1 MKQIKIV
8 LPESKD
14 ELKLSTYLKLIEI
27 ERDETLTDKERV
39 FKTMQ
44 AVFNLSLEQVKQI
57 QFADVININE
67 HFVEL
72 LSKKEERQIIPAFEH
87 EGINYGMIP
96 NLDEISLAEYID
108 LEESE
113 KDPLQSNVFLNVMY
127 RPITQRAGGKHL
139 IESYDDSKEVDFGDL
154 PVSVLDRAKVFF
166 CVLSSQLLSSIE
178 MKLQS
183 TIQTL
188 PQMKGNIIKDGD
200 GTTQFIKLQKE
211 ISQDLTA
218 YSHKMYTQ
226 FFSLSNM
233 REALTALK
241 EKELT
246 Q

>member
-27 ERDETLTDKERV
+27 ERDESLTDKERV

-44 AVFNLSLEQVKQI
+44 AVFDLSMEQVKQI
-57 QFADVININE
+57 QFSDVININE
-67 HFVEL
+67 HFVDL
-72 LSKKEERQIIPAFEH
+72 LNSKEERQIIPAFEF
-87 EGINYGMIP
+87 EGVNYGMIP

-139 IESYDDSKEVDFGDL
+139 IESYDDSKEIDFGNL

-178 MKLQS
+178 MRLQS
-183 TIQTL
+183 TIPML
-188 PQMKGNIIKDGD
+188 PPMKENIITHGD
-200 GTTQFIKLQKE
+200 GTMQFIRLQKE
-211 ISQDLTA
+211 ISQNLTA

-226 FFSLSNM
+226 FFNLSNM
-233 REALTALK
+233 RGALTALK
-241 EKELT
+241 GEELM

>member
-27 ERDETLTDKERV
+27 ERDESLKDKERV
-39 FKTMQ
+39 LKTMQ
-44 AVFNLSLEQVKQI
+44 AVFDLTLEQTKQI
-57 QFADVININE
+57 QFSDVININE

-72 LSKKEERQIIPAFEH
+72 MSNQEERQIIPAFEY
-87 EGINYGMIP
+87 EGFQYGMIP

-113 KDPLQSNVFLNVMY
+113 KDPLQANVFLNVMY
-127 RPITQRAGGKHL
+127 RPIEKSAGGKHT
-139 IESYDDSKEVDFGDL
+139 IVPYDDSKTIDFGNL

-178 MKLQS
+178 MRS
-183 TIQTL
+183 VNMIQML
-188 PQMKGNIIKDGD
+188 PQMKGNFITDGD

-218 YSHKMYTQ
+218 YYHKMYTQ
-226 FFSLSNM
+226 FFSLSNL

-241 EKELT
+241 EKGLT

>member
-87 EGINYGMIP
+87 EGVNYGMIP

-178 MKLQS
+178 MKLQN

-188 PQMKGNIIKDGD
+188 PQMKGNIIKDGVS
-200 GTTQFIKLQKE
+200 TTQFIKLQKE

-233 REALTALK
+233 RGALTALK
-241 EKELT
+241 ERELT